1 LVLPGNNQY
10 AGAADEPE
18 QTEDSTTATSSPA
31 TTTTVRA
38 TTVVTAGEPS
48 TVTTTPPS
56 HPPGVLVVGDSVLEG
71 LNLLGYRFGPD
82 TVYDTEV
89 SRSVLQLDAVM
100 AEHEPP
106 ADLVIHLGTN
116 GWWPTTA
123 ASFSAMLKTLE
134 DRRIVL
140 VNVSVDRPYTE
151 RANADLAALAQDL
164 EHVTLVDWN
173 GIASSQHVREDG
185 YHPTMQG
192 YEELARLIADAL
204 GLPATYSPLPSAQVA
219 PAKVGQPS

>member
-1 LVLPGNNQY
+1 
-10 AGAADEPE
+10 
-18 QTEDSTTATSSPA
+18 
-31 TTTTVRA
+31 
-38 TTVVTAGEPS
+38 VVTAREPS
-48 TVTTTPPS
+48 PVASTPPS
-56 HPPGVLVVGDSVLEG
+56 YPPGVLIVGDSILEG

-116 GWWPTTA
+116 GWWPTTST
-123 ASFSAMLKTLE
+123 SFSAMLKTLE

-140 VNVSVDRPYTE
+140 INVSVDRPYTE
-151 RANADLAALAQDL
+151 RANADLAALAQDF

-173 GIASSQHVREDG
+173 GIASNQYVREDG
-185 YHPTMQG
+185 YHPNMQG

-204 GLPATYSPLPSAQVA
+204 GLPASYSLLPSIQVA
-219 PAKVGQPS
+219 AAKAGQPS